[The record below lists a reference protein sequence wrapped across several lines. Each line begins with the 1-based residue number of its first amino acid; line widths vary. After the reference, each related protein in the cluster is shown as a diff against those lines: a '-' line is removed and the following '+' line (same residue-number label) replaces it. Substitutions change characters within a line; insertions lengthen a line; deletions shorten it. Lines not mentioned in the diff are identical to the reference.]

1 MASLLNKKYIKII
14 LAIIILTVITI
25 TIILG
30 IIKNN
35 KKETINIS
43 TNNNTDILIRISG
56 EVNKPGEYSIPVNTK
71 VSDVIKLAGGLTRNA
86 NINTISMDSLIS
98 SSQDIVITN
107 KENINDNNLININIS
122 NINELMMLP
131 GIGESKAKAIIDYRE
146 RNGNFKKIEDIMN
159 VSGISLNVFNK
170 IKDYIII

>member
-35 KKETINIS
+35 KKETIDIS
-43 TNNNTDILIRISG
+43 ASNNTDILIRISG
-56 EVNKPGEYSIPVNTK
+56 EVNKPGEYSVPVNTK
-71 VSDVIKLAGGLTRNA
+71 LSDAINLAGGLTSNA
-86 NINTISMDSLIS
+86 NINTISMDSLIT

-107 KENINDNNLININIS
+107 KENINDNKLININLS
-122 NINELMMLP
+122 SINELMMLP